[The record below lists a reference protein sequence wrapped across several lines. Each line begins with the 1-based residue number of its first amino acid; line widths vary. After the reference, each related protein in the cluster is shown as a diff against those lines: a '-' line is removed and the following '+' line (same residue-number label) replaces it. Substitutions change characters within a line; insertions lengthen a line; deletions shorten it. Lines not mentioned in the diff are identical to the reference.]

1 MKWLLAAIIPMF
13 LLAGCPTQYG
23 VQVPVNATI
32 TDSERQLMNAYSQVT
47 GARITLNQ
55 MEARKRVTA
64 AEKAA
69 IVARLDALRATLD
82 QTVGVVNT
90 AQGTSTVSTVLS
102 ALLVIES
109 ELAAREAAK

>member
-1 MKWLLAAIIPMF
+1 MKWLLAALFPLF
-13 LLAGCPTQYG
+13 LLAGCPSQYG
-23 VQVPVNATI
+23 VQVPASATI
-32 TDSERQLMNAYSQVT
+32 TESERALMNAYSQVT
-47 GARITLNQ
+47 GARVTLNQ

-69 IVARLDALRATLD
+69 IVARLDALRVTLD

-90 AQGTSTVSTVLS
+90 AQGTSTVSLVLS

-109 ELAAREAAK
+109 ELAAKEQAK